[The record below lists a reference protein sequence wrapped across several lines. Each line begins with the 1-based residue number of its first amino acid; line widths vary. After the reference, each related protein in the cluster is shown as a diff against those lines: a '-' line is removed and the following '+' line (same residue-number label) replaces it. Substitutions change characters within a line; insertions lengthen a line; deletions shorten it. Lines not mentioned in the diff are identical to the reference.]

1 MKRDELKIWTSP
13 WCSSLNLQSV
23 RDEIKSSS
31 VFRGRTVPFSHI
43 MQISNKIHIPW
54 GCSCAIY
61 KVSSIDILSRWIIRL
76 RDMTPSLKKYRVT
89 KVVSQHVSDWKTRKI
104 LKKVFVE
111 VSAIIMVFVLSFVWF
126 VDWTVLFI
134 LEGPGHWDFLVF
146 LYRFLCQKNSVFGIR
161 GSLRFAEFLSFSI
174 WFRFSSKIIVSWAS
188 DLISNVGFG
197 FFYLDSSI
205 SSILTSSHYAPP
217 LISNSRE
224 TSVCSTCQ
232 HCMGS
237 IRVLRTGMW
246 TVIGFDGFARGFRF
260 WSDFFAVLILLLEFI
275 LANCSWVD

>member
-1 MKRDELKIWTSP
+1 MI
-13 WCSSLNLQSV
+13 CGLNC
-23 RDEIKSSS
+23 
-31 VFRGRTVPFSHI
+31 P
-43 MQISNKIHIPW
+43 IHPW
-54 GCSCAIY
+54 GARTLGFF
-61 KVSSIDILSRWIIRL
+61 SI
-76 RDMTPSLKKYRVT
+76 
-89 KVVSQHVSDWKTRKI
+89 
-104 LKKVFVE
+104 
-111 VSAIIMVFVLSFVWF
+111 
-126 VDWTVLFI
+126 
-134 LEGPGHWDFLVF
+134 F

-161 GSLRFAEFLSFSI
+161 CSLQFAEFLSFSI
-174 WFRFSSKIIVSWAS
+174 WFWFSSKIIVSWAS

-205 SSILTSSHYAPP
+205 SPILTSSYCAPP

-260 WSDFFAVLILLLEFI
+260 WSNFFAVLILLLEFI

>member
-1 MKRDELKIWTSP
+1 
-13 WCSSLNLQSV
+13 
-23 RDEIKSSS
+23 
-31 VFRGRTVPFSHI
+31 
-43 MQISNKIHIPW
+43 
-54 GCSCAIY
+54 
-61 KVSSIDILSRWIIRL
+61 
-76 RDMTPSLKKYRVT
+76 
-89 KVVSQHVSDWKTRKI
+89 
-104 LKKVFVE
+104 
-111 VSAIIMVFVLSFVWF
+111 MVFVLSFVWF

-146 LYRFLCQKNSVFGIR
+146 FYIGFCAKKIRFLGFGVHCSFI
-161 GSLRFAEFLSFSI
+161 AEFLSFSI

-205 SSILTSSHYAPP
+205 SPILTSSYCAPP

-260 WSDFFAVLILLLEFI
+260 WSNFFAVLILLLEFI

>member
-1 MKRDELKIWTSP
+1 
-13 WCSSLNLQSV
+13 
-23 RDEIKSSS
+23 
-31 VFRGRTVPFSHI
+31 
-43 MQISNKIHIPW
+43 
-54 GCSCAIY
+54 
-61 KVSSIDILSRWIIRL
+61 
-76 RDMTPSLKKYRVT
+76 
-89 KVVSQHVSDWKTRKI
+89 
-104 LKKVFVE
+104 
-111 VSAIIMVFVLSFVWF
+111 MVFVLSFVWF

-134 LEGPGHWDFLVF
+134 LEGPGHWDFSVF
-146 LYRFLCQKNSVFGIR
+146 FISVFVPKNSVFGIR
-161 GSLRFAEFLSFSI
+161 CSLRFAEFLSFSI
-174 WFRFSSKIIVSWAS
+174 WFRFLSKMIVSWAS
-188 DLISNVGFG
+188 DLIPNVGFG

-205 SSILTSSHYAPP
+205 SSILTSSYCAPP

-260 WSDFFAVLILLLEFI
+260 WSNFFAVLILLLEFI

>member
-1 MKRDELKIWTSP
+1 M
-13 WCSSLNLQSV
+13 N
-23 RDEIKSSS
+23 
-31 VFRGRTVPFSHI
+31 
-43 MQISNKIHIPW
+43 N
-54 GCSCAIY
+54 
-61 KVSSIDILSRWIIRL
+61 SIAWHDTFLE
-76 RDMTPSLKKYRVT
+76 KYRVT

-146 LYRFLCQKNSVFGIR
+146 FISVFVPKKFG
-161 GSLRFAEFLSFSI
+161 FL
-174 WFRFSSKIIVSWAS
+174 
-188 DLISNVGFG
+188 GFG
-197 FFYLDSSI
+197 VHCGLRSFCLLAFGSDFRQKYLSRKLRIWSPMWVSDFSDLDSSI
-205 SSILTSSHYAPP
+205 SSILTCSHYAPP

-224 TSVCSTCQ
+224 TSVCSTFQ

-260 WSDFFAVLILLLEFI
+260 WSNFFAVLILLLEFI

>member
-1 MKRDELKIWTSP
+1 
-13 WCSSLNLQSV
+13 
-23 RDEIKSSS
+23 
-31 VFRGRTVPFSHI
+31 
-43 MQISNKIHIPW
+43 
-54 GCSCAIY
+54 
-61 KVSSIDILSRWIIRL
+61 
-76 RDMTPSLKKYRVT
+76 MTPSLKKYRVT

-146 LYRFLCQKNSVFGIR
+146 FISVLCQKNSVFGIWC
-161 GSLRFAEFLSFSI
+161 SLRFAEFLSFSI

-188 DLISNVGFG
+188 DLIYNVGFG

-260 WSDFFAVLILLLEFI
+260 WSNFFAVLILLLEFI